1 MNRRLGFVLG
11 LITAGALLLG
21 VTPASAAEKWDLS
34 SPYPDSYMIKNIRTF
49 AEEIKQKTGGKIE
62 MVVHPNASLYKLPE
76 TKRAVQSGQ
85 LPIGEI
91 TLHGFS
97 NEDPMFGLFTMPF
110 LMRNKDDAWKLWE
123 ASRPY
128 IEKRLEKQGI
138 KVVYRC
144 TWPPQSLF
152 TKIEIKSFANLKGK
166 KFRTQGPTTAR
177 LAELM
182 GVSGIEVQTA
192 DLPQAFLTGIIDGMY
207 TSDVTTRDLKGWDY
221 LKYSYQVN
229 SWYPINVIIMSRKRF
244 DGLDAQT
251 KKAFEAAGAAAEKRG
266 WAMETEASKEALV
279 QLQKN
284 GMKIVQPPAQLMTE
298 FRKIGQQMIEEWK
311 KAVGP
316 DGAAVIAAYNKMRKM

>member
-1 MNRRLGFVLG
+1 MNRCLGFVLG
-11 LITAGALLLG
+11 LIAAGALLLG
-21 VTPASAAEKWDLS
+21 VTPASAAEKWDFS
-34 SPYPDSYMIKNIRTF
+34 SPYPDSYMIKNIRLF

-138 KVVYRC
+138 KVVYSC

-152 TKIEIKSFANLKGK
+152 TKIEIKSFGNLKGK

-266 WAMETEASKEALV
+266 WAMETEASKEALD

-284 GMKIVQPPAQLMTE
+284 GMKIVQPPAQLMAE
-298 FRKIGQQMIEEWK
+298 FHKIGQQMIEEWK
-311 KAVGP
+311 KAVGT

>member
-1 MNRRLGFVLG
+1 MNRCLGFVRG
-11 LITAGALLLG
+11 LIAASALLLG
-21 VTPASAAEKWDLS
+21 VPPASAAEKWDFS
-34 SPYPDSYMIKNIRTF
+34 SPYPDSYMIKNIRVF
-49 AEEIKQKTGGKIE
+49 ADEVKQKTGGKIE

-76 TKRAVQSGQ
+76 TKRAIQSGQ

-91 TLHGFS
+91 TPHGFT

-128 IEKRLEKQGI
+128 IEKRFENQGI
-138 KVVYRC
+138 KVVYSC
-144 TWPPQSLF
+144 AWPAQSLF
-152 TKIEIKSFANLKGK
+152 TKIEIKSFADLKGK

-229 SWYPINVIIMSRKRF
+229 SWYPINVIIMSRKHF
-244 DGLDAQT
+244 DGLDAPT
-251 KKAFEAAGAAAEKRG
+251 KKAFEEAGAAAEKRG

-284 GMKIVQPPAQLMTE
+284 GMKIVQPPAQLMAE
-298 FRKIGQQMIEEWK
+298 FHKIGQQMIEEWK
-311 KAVGP
+311 KAAGP
-316 DGAAVIAAYNKMRKM
+316 DGAAVIAAYNKKRKM